1 MEKLLMEMQMLGV
14 GIVISDYAL
23 AMTGWK
29 GKSEA
34 LGFLNEKDEVTDLLI
49 HDHVDG
55 IMGLCFICE
64 QELSAH

>member
-1 MEKLLMEMQMLGV
+1 MQALG
-14 GIVISDYAL
+14 GEPVIGDYAL

-29 GKSEA
+29 GIPEA
-34 LGFLNEKDEVTDLLI
+34 QGFLYDKDEVTHLLI

-55 IMGLCFICE
+55 LMGLCFICE